1 MKGILKL
8 AGITY
13 TYYIIQ
19 DYLQL
24 LDGAA
29 QQKNIKLVKNVTIT
43 LVLQFHIKQ
52 VTYANTRTMYW
63 NLSGPTDLT

>member
-52 VTYANTRTMYW
+52 GPGRTTKQ